1 MGRLLK
7 SVVCLVK
14 GDCRFS
20 GEVTVHVQ
28 IEGWEG
34 EGSSRCGFKK
44 SGNGSSKEVER
55 EEATGPRPAGAVRLP
70 GWAW

>member
-14 GDCRFS
+14 EDCRFS

-28 IEGWEG
+28 M
-34 EGSSRCGFKK
+34 
-44 SGNGSSKEVER
+44 
-55 EEATGPRPAGAVRLP
+55 EAGKVG
-70 GWAW
+70 